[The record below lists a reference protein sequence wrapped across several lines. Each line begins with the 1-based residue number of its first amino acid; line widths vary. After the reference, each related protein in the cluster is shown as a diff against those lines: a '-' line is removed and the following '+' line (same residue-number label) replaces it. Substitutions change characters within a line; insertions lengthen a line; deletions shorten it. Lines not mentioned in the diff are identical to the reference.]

1 MASMWRQAM
10 LYLGL
15 GPDEEYD
22 DLADHHST
30 APFSGGASEPEVE
43 AEDSSVT
50 VLAGHDP
57 SRSPSSVQAHPVS
70 SQHASPAAPPVPTPT
85 AEAPPAAAAP
95 APNSAALA
103 GAGIEPTGSVRTIP
117 VSPAKPHVVAPHSFN
132 DAQQV
137 ADRFKA
143 DQPIIVNL
151 QDVDRDLSRRII
163 DFTSGLCYALNGNME
178 KVADS
183 VYLLAPSNVSLPEE
197 ERQRLQERGLH
208 Y

>member
-22 DLADHHST
+22 DLAEQGTTGYRT
-30 APFSGGASEPEVE
+30 AVPEPEAEV
-43 AEDSSVT
+43 EDSSVT
-50 VLAGHDP
+50 LLTEHN
-57 SRSPSSVQAHPVS
+57 
-70 SQHASPAAPPVPTPT
+70 AARPPQPH
-85 AEAPPAAAAP
+85 EAPPAVEEAAPRPESAPLHGASAAAGT
-95 APNSAALA
+95 ALA
-103 GAGIEPTGSVRTIP
+103 GAGIEPSGSVRTIP
-117 VSPAKPHVVAPHSFN
+117 VSSAKPHVVAPRSFN

-163 DFTSGLCYALNGNME
+163 DFTSGLCYALSGNME

>member
-22 DLADHHST
+22 DMAEQQPAGYRAPAPDDVDVDAD
-30 APFSGGASEPEVE
+30 
-43 AEDSSVT
+43 DSSVT
-50 VLAGHDP
+50 LLSEHDAVRPVPAPGVTTAEMTVPP
-57 SRSPSSVQAHPVS
+57 SAPAVG
-70 SQHASPAAPPVPTPT
+70 ASAAPD
-85 AEAPPAAAAP
+85 
-95 APNSAALA
+95 SGDAALA
-103 GAGIEPTGSVRTIP
+103 GAGIEPSGSVRTIP
-117 VSPAKPHVVAPHSFN
+117 VSPAKPHVVSPHSFN

-151 QDVDRDLSRRII
+151 QGVDRELSRRII

>member
-22 DLADHHST
+22 DLADQQHA
-30 APFSGGASEPEVE
+30 APYRSGTTEPEVE
-43 AEDSSVT
+43 VEVEDSSVT
-50 VLAGHDP
+50 LITEHDAGRRPDATEP
-57 SRSPSSVQAHPVS
+57 PQA
-70 SQHASPAAPPVPTPT
+70 PAPEVA
-85 AEAPPAAAAP
+85 APAAAEGA
-95 APNSAALA
+95 AVVVTSASANAALA
-103 GAGIEPTGSVRTIP
+103 DAGIEPTGSVRTIP
-117 VSPAKPHVVAPHSFN
+117 VSPAKPHVVAPRSFN

-151 QDVDRDLSRRII
+151 QGVDRDLSRRII

-178 KVADS
+178 KVAES
-183 VYLLAPSNVSLPEE
+183 VYLLAPADVSLPEE

>member
-22 DLADHHST
+22 DKAEQVPGGYR
-30 APFSGGASEPEVE
+30 APEPEAPVDIE
-43 AEDSSVT
+43 VDDSSVT
-50 VLAGHDP
+50 LLSEHE
-57 SRSPSSVQAHPVS
+57 PVR
-70 SQHASPAAPPVPTPT
+70 AMPVGVGPEPVAEPAPT
-85 AEAPPAAAAP
+85 APAVPDQA
-95 APNSAALA
+95 SALA

-117 VSPAKPHVVAPHSFN
+117 VSSAKPHVVAPHSFN

-183 VYLLAPSNVSLPEE
+183 VYLLAPSNVSLPDE

>member
-1 MASMWRQAM
+1 MASKWRQAM

-22 DLADHHST
+22 DMAESHPGAPHH
-30 APFSGGASEPEVE
+30 GAVGEPEVE
-43 AEDSSVT
+43 ADDSSVT
-50 VLAGHDP
+50 VLSDREPTPAPVTSSVVAQPLPASGDMATPSSAAG
-57 SRSPSSVQAHPVS
+57 SSSSPSGTAS
-70 SQHASPAAPPVPTPT
+70 SG
-85 AEAPPAAAAP
+85 
-95 APNSAALA
+95 NSAALA

-151 QDVDRDLSRRII
+151 QGVDRDLSRRII

-178 KVADS
+178 KVAES